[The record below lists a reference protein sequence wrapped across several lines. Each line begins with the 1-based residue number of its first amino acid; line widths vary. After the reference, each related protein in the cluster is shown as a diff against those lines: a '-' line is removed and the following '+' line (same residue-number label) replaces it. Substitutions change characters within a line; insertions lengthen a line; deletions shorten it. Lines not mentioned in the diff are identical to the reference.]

1 MKIIVFG
8 ATGKTGRELVRQ
20 ALEAGHQVTAFVRD
34 PAHLEVHHP
43 RLEVAVGQVTSDQAA
58 VTSAVKG
65 HDAVITALG
74 TEQTVSGMRSPG
86 LMSQAMPTII
96 RAMTDT
102 GVDRLVS
109 LSAFGVGDSRRE
121 APLFLR
127 IMYGLFLGRVFADKA
142 VGEQLLRDSE
152 LDWTLVY
159 PVLLTDGP
167 QTGGYRSDAHLQPG
181 RRWRISRANVADF
194 MLSQLRDPSY
204 SRKVAVLTFGVPGG

>member
-20 ALEAGHQVTAFVRD
+20 ALEAGHEVTAFVRD
-34 PAHLEVHHP
+34 PARLEVRHP
-43 RLEVAVGQVTSDQAA
+43 RLEVKVGQVTTDQAA

-74 TEQTVSGMRSPG
+74 TEQTVRGMRSPG
-86 LMSQAMPTII
+86 LMSQAMPAII
-96 RAMTDT
+96 QAMTDT
-102 GVDRLVS
+102 GVDRLVA

-121 APLFLR
+121 APLFLTL
-127 IMYGLFLGRVFADKA
+127 MYRLFLGRVFADKA
-142 VGEQLLRDSE
+142 VAERLLRDSE

-167 QTGGYRSDAHLQPG
+167 QTGSYRSEVRLTPG
-181 RRWRISRANVADF
+181 RRWRISRGDVADF
-194 MLSQLRDPSY
+194 MLSQLLDRTY
-204 SRKVAVLTFGVPGG
+204 SHKVAVVTSGA